1 MSFNEVIPI
10 WARGSIDVGG
20 VGFSTAEI
28 GVVQSTA
35 GICTLVA
42 VIVVYPIICERF
54 GVVNAFRIGLAI
66 SVLFAYPIPP
76 LLSVMPWRGNNAPT
90 WAALL
95 VANGLNSVGIEF
107 GFTSVNL
114 MLKNCGAYSDRL
126 NPDLSG
132 ARACPRHASP
142 RRAPQQP
149 RDQNTN
155 LLTRSLRPRLASPPP
170 PHPIAAPE
178 LAGLSLGMGSTLGLL
193 GFALGPIAGGSM
205 FAATLTSPSIPA
217 FVREGRFFFIFI
229 MLVVLANMGLTTLM
243 PEWPWQVDG
252 KAQAASPAPG
262 TPRVGRR
269 YAPVPREVELTGQ

>member
-1 MSFNEVIPI
+1 MSKLLSSRSFLVTCCVYFLFGFVFMSFNEVIPI
-10 WARGSIDVGG
+10 WARGSVDVGG

-114 MLKNCGAYSDRL
+114 MLKNC
-126 NPDLSG
+126 
-132 ARACPRHASP
+132 
-142 RRAPQQP
+142 
-149 RDQNTN
+149 
-155 LLTRSLRPRLASPPP
+155 
-170 PHPIAAPE
+170 AAPE